1 MYEYMF
7 IYSNT
12 RRSCQYFF
20 SHPPIRSSEVVSKP
34 WIMPKGQGVPRI
46 KIGVTTAVGAYFRP
60 RSDTG
65 VG

>member
-1 MYEYMF
+1 
-7 IYSNT
+7 
-12 RRSCQYFF
+12 
-20 SHPPIRSSEVVSKP
+20 
-34 WIMPKGQGVPRI
+34 MPEGQGVPRI